1 MSAQK
6 LNRAPLIE
14 AIVEIRWKAR
24 PEGDPNYNL
33 VIGKLSES
41 FKEYPVYQP
50 LSNADVPMQLAA
62 QMHMV
67 QHQFRAS
74 PNGWPL
80 IQVGPSIFTLN
91 QTEAYDWEGDLRQ
104 RAISAVEAFF
114 KAYPK
119 SETLGIDSILLRY
132 IDAIDFD
139 WEKEHLLDFLDRK
152 LKTKIALPPSLFTDT
167 RVGPSPVAL
176 DFTSSFRCT
185 EPRGL
190 VHLRFASG
198 ESRGKRSLIMETMV
212 QSTEADVPQM
222 PQGFAGWLDAAH
234 GIPST
239 WFRLLTE
246 GDLFRSFQGG

>member
-24 PEGDPNYNL
+24 PQGDPNYNL

-41 FKEYPVYQP
+41 FGDYPEYQP
-50 LSNADVPMQLAA
+50 LNADVPVQLAA

-67 QHQFRAS
+67 QHQFRAA

-91 QTEAYDWEGDLRQ
+91 QTEAYDWEGDFRQ
-104 RAISAVEAFF
+104 RAIAAVETFF

-119 SETLGIDSILLRY
+119 SDALDIESTLLRY
-132 IDAIDFD
+132 IDAIDLD
-139 WEKEHLLDFLDRK
+139 WEKENLLEFLDKK
-152 LKTKIALPPSLFTDT
+152 LKAKVTLPSSLFTDT
-167 RVGPSPVAL
+167 GVGPSPVAL

-198 ESRGKRSLIMETMV
+198 QSRGKKSLIMETMV

-222 PQGFAGWLDAAH
+222 PQGFAGWLEAAH

-246 GDLFRSFQGG
+246 GDLFRSFQSG

>member
-50 LSNADVPMQLAA
+50 LSNADVPMPLAA

-91 QTEAYDWEGDLRQ
+91 ETRDNDWEGDFRE
-104 RAISAVEAFF
+104 RAVSAVETFF
-114 KAYPK
+114 GVYPK
-119 SETLGIDSILLRY
+119 SDALNIESVLLRY
-132 IDAIDFD
+132 IDAIEFD
-139 WEKEHLLDFLDRK
+139 WEKESLLDFLDRK
-152 LKTKIALPPSLFTDT
+152 LKTKIVLPPSLFRDT
-167 RVGPSPVAL
+167 RVRPSPVAL

-198 ESRGKRSLIMETMV
+198 QSRGKRSLIMETMV

-222 PQGFAGWLDAAH
+222 PEGFACWSDAAH
-234 GIPST
+234 GITST

-246 GDLFRSFQGG
+246 GDLYRSFQGD